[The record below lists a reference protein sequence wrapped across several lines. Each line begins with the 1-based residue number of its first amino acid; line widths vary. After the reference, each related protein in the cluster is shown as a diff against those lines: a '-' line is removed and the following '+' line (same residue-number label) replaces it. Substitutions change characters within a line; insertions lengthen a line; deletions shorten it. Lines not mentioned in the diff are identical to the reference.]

1 MRSLIHFGMAAF
13 LAMLLSGC
21 ANKAEELLGRD
32 PGTGLYQRSLNPE
45 ADDRAA
51 IRFHAAYQKR
61 DPAALREEFADARAL
76 CEADEFNASESVAM
90 AWLLPLYVVRF
101 GDKNFAAVLASE
113 PPRTQSAV
121 SYHMSVANRNSSDPA
136 DFARLY
142 PETDRILRAAPEVDW
157 PVDKAIATIMAN

>member
-1 MRSLIHFGMAAF
+1 MAAF
-13 LAMLLSGC
+13 LAMSLSGC

-51 IRFHAAYQKR
+51 IRFHAAYEKR
-61 DPAALREEFADARAL
+61 DPEALRETFADALAL
-76 CEADEFNASESVAM
+76 CDADGFNASESVAV
-90 AWLLPLYVVRF
+90 AWLLQLYLARF
-101 GDKNFAAVLASE
+101 GDERFAAVLASE
-113 PPRTQSAV
+113 SPRTQSAV
-121 SYHMSVANRNSSDPA
+121 GYNMVSGVKWNASDHA
-136 DFARLY
+136 GFAKLY